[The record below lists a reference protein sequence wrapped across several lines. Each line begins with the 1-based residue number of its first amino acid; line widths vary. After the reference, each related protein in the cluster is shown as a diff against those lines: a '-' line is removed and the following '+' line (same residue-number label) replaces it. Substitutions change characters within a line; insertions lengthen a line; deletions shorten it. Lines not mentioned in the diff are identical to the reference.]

1 MAVQDT
7 SQLKDKILF
16 ILKSRGPSLPVHIAK
31 EMGLSILFASVFL
44 SELVSEKQIKTSHMK
59 VGNSPIYFL
68 MGQEF
73 LLEKF
78 SQYLHSKEKEAFLLL
93 KENKILKDKTQ
104 EPAITV
110 ALRAIKDFAIPFE
123 KNEEIFW
130 RYFSVDEK
138 EFKKTEKIPVQKIK
152 ETTKQKPKELNIFDK
167 PSIKSPT
174 KSAKRKNKEKSEF
187 VITVLN
193 SLKQNNIELSEEIE
207 IKKKE
212 FIGTAKIHTNL
223 GKIEVLIIGKD
234 KKKITENDLQIV
246 AQKSNVNKKIALFIS
261 SGELDKKALK
271 FLEEYKNIIKF
282 LNLKR
287 NF

>member
-44 SELVSEKQIKTSHMK
+44 SELVSEKQIKISHMK